1 MDEKLLK
8 RRRVTE
14 LQFPSSAYADQS
26 HIKSQV
32 SSMVGRLQS
41 NESKDLAQTFAALN
55 QGPEKVEFL
64 RRNTGLLGE
73 LLQRNELQQAAKFI
87 TAVCDSKLTSEQGRF
102 GYQGNNQ
109 DFCTLAQQL
118 NQLFAQLTQ
127 VKGFGRHQHLSI
139 ELSGAL
145 SALAEE
151 LEDQTAKKAVLDIL
165 AVMVLRIIK

>member
-1 MDEKLLK
+1 MDEKILK

-14 LQFPSSAYADQS
+14 LQYPSSAYADQS

-32 SSMVGRLQS
+32 SSMVGGLRGKES
-41 NESKDLAQTFAALN
+41 NDLTQAFAALN

-64 RRNTGLLGE
+64 RRNTGLLGD
-73 LLQRNELQQAAKFI
+73 LLKRDELQQAAQFI
-87 TAVCDSKLTSEQGRF
+87 TAVCDSKLTNDQGRF
-102 GYQGNNQ
+102 SYQGNTE
-109 DFCTLAQQL
+109 DFCALAQQL

-127 VKGFGRHQHLSI
+127 VKGYGRHQHLSI